1 MKNPI
6 NRPATLLP
14 PPLIYF
20 GFLAGAWYLKR
31 TIPHPFDAG
40 WVSPVIGWGLVGLG
54 IAGFGWALM
63 SIARHRT
70 TVNPYKAAAVLVTTG
85 PFRISRNPIYVSD
98 WLVYAGVMLLLHNLV
113 AHLPGTA
120 GLGFNALC
128 RNPA

>member
-1 MKNPI
+1 MGQPSD
-6 NRPATLLP
+6 RM
-14 PPLIYF
+14 
-20 GFLAGAWYLKR
+20 
-31 TIPHPFDAG
+31 
-40 WVSPVIGWGLVGLG
+40 GLG
-54 IAGFGWALM
+54 WSWNRRVWLGTYI